1 MKSLMKHSAIAALA
15 LLGTTAALAQSSV
28 TLYGRINVS
37 AEHQKE
43 GNASATAM
51 ANNASRIGFKGVE
64 DLGGGMTAGFQ
75 FESGI
80 DPAPAPQTATPARAK

>member
-1 MKSLMKHSAIAALA
+1 MIKHSAIAALA

-43 GNASATAM
+43 GDTSATAM
-51 ANNASRIGFKGVE
+51 ANNSSRIGFKGVE

-75 FESGI
+75 FETALT
-80 DPAPAPQTATPARAK
+80 PAPARRTATPARAK